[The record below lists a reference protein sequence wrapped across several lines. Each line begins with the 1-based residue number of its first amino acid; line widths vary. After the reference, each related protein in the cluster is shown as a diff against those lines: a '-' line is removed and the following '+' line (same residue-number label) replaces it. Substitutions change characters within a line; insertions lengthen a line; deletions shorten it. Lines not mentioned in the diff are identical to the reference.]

1 VVSHEGLDFFLFCC
15 FQMGVDLQWEMILA
29 KTGSQTIGAML
40 QCISLTLTKPLTMPN
55 FGGKLRM

>member
-1 VVSHEGLDFFLFCC
+1 
-15 FQMGVDLQWEMILA
+15 MGVDLQWEMILA